1 MAVGVLHDVTL
12 KAILKKVNENEGGSH
27 RQTSSGATPLAPQRY
42 SPVTHL
48 QVSLL

>member
-12 KAILKKVNENEGGSH
+12 KAILKKVNENEGGS
-27 RQTSSGATPLAPQRY
+27 QTSSGATPLAPQRY